1 MKLAIYSDLHCEF
14 GTWVPPKEASH
25 ADVVIL
31 AGDIHIGIRGL
42 IWAREHFKQP
52 IIYVAGNHEYYRCNY
67 QKLNRQLKEK
77 ANELD
82 IHFLVDTSV
91 IIDDILFIGATLW
104 TDFKLYHTQYNS
116 QLAAQCG
123 MADYKSIRYNQGG
136 KYRKL
141 TPPDT
146 TRMHINSLQFIK
158 TELNEKKHYKSVVIT
173 HHAPS
178 EKSIPEEYQASELSP
193 GYASNID
200 QDIINM
206 KHSPILW
213 VHGHTHNNNDY
224 LIGGTRVLS
233 NQRGYSPSHLNED
246 FDECFTVDI

>member
-14 GTWVPPKEASH
+14 ETWVPPKEASH

-52 IIYVAGNHEYYRCNY
+52 IIYVAGNHEYYRSNY

-178 EKSIPEEYQASELSP
+178 EKSIPEEYKASELSP
-193 GYASNID
+193 GYASNIE

>member
-1 MKLAIYSDLHCEF
+1 MKIAIYSDLHCEF
-14 GTWVPPKEASH
+14 ERWIPPQEASQ
-25 ADVVIL
+25 ADVIIL
-31 AGDIHIGIRGL
+31 AGDIHIGLRGL

-52 IIYVAGNHEYYRCNY
+52 IIYVVGNHEYYRNNY
-67 QKLNRQLKEK
+67 QKLNTQLKEK

-82 IHFLVDTSV
+82 IRLLMDSSV
-91 IIDDILFIGATLW
+91 VIDDVLFLGSTLW
-104 TDFKLYHTQYNS
+104 TDFKLYNNQYNS
-116 QLAAQCG
+116 QIAAQYE
-123 MADYKSIRYNQGG
+123 MNDYKLIRYNQGG

-146 TRMHINSLQFIK
+146 TRMHIKSLQFIK
-158 TELNEKKHYKSVVIT
+158 TELAERKHLKSVVIT

-178 EKSIPEEYQASELSP
+178 EKSIPGAYKASELSP
-193 GYASNID
+193 GYASNIE

-206 KHSPILW
+206 EHGPILW

-224 LIGGTRVLS
+224 FIGDTRVLS

-246 FDECFTVDI
+246 FDERFTVDI